1 MKEIQKLDNRIE
13 VIMTY
18 EGKRYKLNP
27 NGLCY
32 CGKCA
37 FDKIPCSDLPMWEGS
52 QPCADFGGGGFWE
65 EIKDEQAVTNC
76 NRLKMRE
83 AVYGMYVCD
92 DCRQE
97 IEAEVEEGDEDEQ

>member
-1 MKEIQKLDNRIE
+1 MKEIQKLDDRIE

-37 FDKIPCSDLPMWEGS
+37 FDKVPCSDLPMWEGS

-65 EIKDEQAVTNC
+65 EIK
-76 NRLKMRE
+76 E
-83 AVYGMYVCD
+83 APVYFDMWLFA
-92 DCRQE
+92 
-97 IEAEVEEGDEDEQ
+97 EAKGEMK